1 MKVAVIG
8 CGTIANHAHIPAY
21 LKNPET
27 EILYF
32 CDILPERADA
42 AAKKYGC
49 GTAVTDYRTI
59 LHDPDIQAV
68 SVCTPNKCHSEI
80 ACDFL
85 RAGKHVL
92 CEKPAGIDYAAAKA
106 MQQAQHET
114 GKVLNIGV
122 CNRYNASVGLIK
134 KYIDSGELG
143 QVHHVYVSF
152 RSFRSIPGLGGDFT
166 TKAMAGGGALIDWGV
181 HFFDIVMYCCSDPRV
196 LTVSGEIF
204 AKLGGAGYVYRDMW
218 AGPPQENGTCDVED
232 SVTGLIR
239 TEGPTISF
247 NGAWA
252 QNIDEEELFIDFM
265 GNQGGIR
272 LQCGQDFTF
281 YTTRYGALVKEKPE
295 FKPNNMYEAEIDAF
309 VRCIR
314 TGEKQPNHI
323 DVFLRTQKLLEDI
336 YRSAA
341 LHREIAAE
349 TEEAP

>member
-1 MKVAVIG
+1 
-8 CGTIANHAHIPAY
+8 
-21 LKNPET
+21 
-27 EILYF
+27 
-32 CDILPERADA
+32 
-42 AAKKYGC
+42 
-49 GTAVTDYRTI
+49 
-59 LHDPDIQAV
+59 
-68 SVCTPNKCHSEI
+68 
-80 ACDFL
+80 
-85 RAGKHVL
+85 
-92 CEKPAGIDYAAAKA
+92 
-106 MQQAQHET
+106 
-114 GKVLNIGV
+114 
-122 CNRYNASVGLIK
+122 
-134 KYIDSGELG
+134 
-143 QVHHVYVSF
+143 
-152 RSFRSIPGLGGDFT
+152 
-166 TKAMAGGGALIDWGV
+166 MAGGGALIDWGV

-232 SVTGLIR
+232 SVTELIR

-272 LQCGQDFTF
+272 LQYGQDFTF

>member
-1 MKVAVIG
+1 M
-8 CGTIANHAHIPAY
+8 
-21 LKNPET
+21 
-27 EILYF
+27 
-32 CDILPERADA
+32 
-42 AAKKYGC
+42 
-49 GTAVTDYRTI
+49 
-59 LHDPDIQAV
+59 
-68 SVCTPNKCHSEI
+68 
-80 ACDFL
+80 
-85 RAGKHVL
+85 
-92 CEKPAGIDYAAAKA
+92 
-106 MQQAQHET
+106 
-114 GKVLNIGV
+114 
-122 CNRYNASVGLIK
+122 
-134 KYIDSGELG
+134 
-143 QVHHVYVSF
+143 
-152 RSFRSIPGLGGDFT
+152 
-166 TKAMAGGGALIDWGV
+166 

-272 LQCGQDFTF
+272 LQYGQDFTF